1 MNSTYLEYFWPADV
15 VHGALG
21 VESEVALLPDE
32 GRGQVQPLGEVE
44 VRRELLQLRVGAPVP
59 GLVAQE
65 HLRWSRDS
73 QRGHNC
79 GPIVVL
85 VCVSVLYPIEASDD
99 WQAECLE

>member
-1 MNSTYLEYFWPADV
+1 MIVQLRRLIVCSTKQNSELNSTYLQYFCPADV

-44 VRRELLQLRVGAPVP
+44 VRRQLLQLRVGAPVP

-65 HLRWSRDS
+65 HLRSSRDS

-79 GPIVVL
+79 GH
-85 VCVSVLYPIEASDD
+85 SVPE
-99 WQAECLE
+99 